1 MRILL
6 IEDDTV
12 LGAAVRDQIAAD
24 GQSVDWVTRLDAAG
38 DAVRA
43 TSYDLILLD
52 LMLPDGRGIGFLKGL
67 RARGD
72 VTPVII
78 LTALDQVSDRIEGLN
93 AGADDYLVKPFD
105 LAELSAR
112 IGSVAR
118 RYSGNPN
125 PIVTHGPLEID
136 LAARSIYRDGKP
148 VQLTAREWALFEAF
162 LARPGQ
168 LLSKAQLEEKL
179 YAFDAEVES
188 NTIEVHVSRLRK
200 KLGARSSR
208 PSAAWATGW
217 ASHEVARQPSGAARP
232 VARPRADGAV
242 AAGGDGDGRDRPGRD
257 GRGLRQRPARDCG
270 THPAAGGDRHR
281 RARRSGVTQRLAPIR
296 EHDEFFTYL
305 VRDAEGRILLQSHA
319 ADPAVFPPWDGPGF
333 RQTATHRLYS
343 DAALQGTI
351 RITVAEP
358 LAHRAS
364 VAREIQ
370 MGLGLPLLIVL
381 PVALAAIILAV
392 RFSLDPLRRFR
403 ARLEA
408 RGARD
413 LSEVPASDL
422 PTEIGPLAETL
433 NSLLARLREAF
444 EAERS
449 FAANAAHEL
458 RTPLAGAIAQAQRLR
473 SETRDPATEA
483 RAAEIE
489 ATLKRLTR
497 LSERLM
503 QLARAE
509 GGRLRMDRSADLRAV
524 ARVVVDDIGRA
535 GAPGR
540 IALTLPDTAVMSDLD
555 PDAFAILCRNLV
567 ENALRHGAETAAVEV
582 TLTADGN

>member
-1 MRILL
+1 MRWPASLQARLGLSLGVMLSVLWLAAAAVTAVIVRGEMDEVFDSALRETAERILPL
-6 IEDDTV
+6 AVTDIVGRED
-12 LGAAVRDQIAAD
+12 LG
-24 GQSVDWVTRLDAAG
+24 
-38 DAVRA
+38 
-43 TSYDLILLD
+43 
-52 LMLPDGRGIGFLKGL
+52 M
-67 RARGD
+67 
-72 VTPVII
+72 
-78 LTALDQVSDRIEGLN
+78 
-93 AGADDYLVKPFD
+93 
-105 LAELSAR
+105 
-112 IGSVAR
+112 
-118 RYSGNPN
+118 
-125 PIVTHGPLEID
+125 
-136 LAARSIYRDGKP
+136 
-148 VQLTAREWALFEAF
+148 
-162 LARPGQ
+162 
-168 LLSKAQLEEKL
+168 
-179 YAFDAEVES
+179 
-188 NTIEVHVSRLRK
+188 
-200 KLGARSSR
+200 
-208 PSAAWATGW
+208 
-217 ASHEVARQPSGAARP
+217 
-232 VARPRADGAV
+232 
-242 AAGGDGDGRDRPGRD
+242 
-257 GRGLRQRPARDCG
+257 
-270 THPAAGGDRHR
+270 
-281 RARRSGVTQRLAPIR
+281 TQRLAPIR
-296 EHDEFFTYL
+296 EHDEFFTYI

-343 DAALQGTI
+343 ESALQDTI

-364 VAREIQ
+364 VVQEIR
-370 MGLGLPLLIVL
+370 MGLGLPLLVVL

-403 ARLEA
+403 LRLEA

-413 LSEVPASDL
+413 LSEVPAEGL

-473 SETRDPATEA
+473 SETGEPVTEA

-524 ARVVVDDIGRA
+524 ARVVVDDLERA
-535 GAPGR
+535 STKDR
-540 IALTLPDTAVMSDLD
+540 IALTLPSTAVMSDID

-567 ENALRHGAETAAVEV
+567 ENALRHGAENTTVQVA
-582 TLTADGN
+582 LTADGLLSVANDGPVLPRNTLDRLTARFERANASSDGSGLGLAIVAAIADRIGSSLVLESPRPGASSGFQASLRLPTDGQDLPVRRDA